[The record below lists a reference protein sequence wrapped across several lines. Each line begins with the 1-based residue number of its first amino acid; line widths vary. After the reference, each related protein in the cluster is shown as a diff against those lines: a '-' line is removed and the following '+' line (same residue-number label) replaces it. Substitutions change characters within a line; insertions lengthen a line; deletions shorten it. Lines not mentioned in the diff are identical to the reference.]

1 MESIAS
7 APGKTILF
15 GEHSVVY
22 DEPAIAA
29 AINKRATVKIKP
41 SKNNKTIL
49 KSDDLGFKAELNTKQ
64 KKYTLI
70 KGKPG
75 IIRYI
80 LEALSKVH
88 DHQPIEINLSTN
100 IPIGLGL
107 GSSAAVTVATLA
119 SLYRY
124 HQIKFTK
131 KSLANDAHEV
141 ELSVQGAASPLDTL
155 VCTYGGFVY
164 LSRNKKIDIFKN
176 NFNSSFVL
184 AYTSKYGSTG
194 KMVKGVKL
202 LKDKQPVVMDSIV
215 KTMGLLADEAKKAI
229 LDNDVNKIGE
239 LMNINHGLLDSI
251 GVSTIELSRMVYLA
265 RNNGAIGSKI
275 TGAGGGGSILS
286 LCPGKTQKVE
296 TALNKQF
303 NAIPVKFSKKGISSK
318 VNNNENPKKGIKINK
333 ANVNKSKKPNNISNS
348 GNVLKNQKRIYGK
361 KISNSISAKKDYSN

>member
-22 DEPAIAA
+22 NEPAIAA

-41 SKNNKTIL
+41 SKNNKTLL

-64 KKYTLI
+64 KKYSLI

-80 LEALSKVH
+80 LEVLSRVH
-88 DHQPIEINLSTN
+88 DHKPIEINLSTD

-131 KSLANDAHEV
+131 KSLAKDAHEI
-141 ELSVQGAASPLDTL
+141 EQHVQGVASPLDTL

-164 LSRNKKIDIFKN
+164 LSRTKQIDIFKN

-194 KMVKGVKL
+194 KMVMGVKS
-202 LKDKQPVVMDSIV
+202 LKDRNPLVMDNII
-215 KTMGLLADEAKKAI
+215 KTMGILADEAKKAI
-229 LDNDVNKIGE
+229 LNNDVNKIGE

-251 GVSTIELSRMVYLA
+251 GVNTNELSKMVYLA

-275 TGAGGGGSILS
+275 TGAGGGGSVLS
-286 LCPGKTQKVE
+286 LCPGKTKKVGFV
-296 TALNKQF
+296 LNKRF
-303 NAIPVKFSKKGISSK
+303 NAIPVKFSKKGVSSTIINPSNK
-318 VNNNENPKKGIKINK
+318 PKKGIRIKNDVIKNK
-333 ANVNKSKKPNNISNS
+333 KSKNTSNN

-361 KISNSISAKKDYSN
+361 KISNNISAKKDYAN